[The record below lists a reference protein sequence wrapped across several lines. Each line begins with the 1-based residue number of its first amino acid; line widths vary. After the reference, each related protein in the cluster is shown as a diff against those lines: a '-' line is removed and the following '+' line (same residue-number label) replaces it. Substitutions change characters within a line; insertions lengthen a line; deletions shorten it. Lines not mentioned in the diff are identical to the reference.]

1 LSPTKVKEELK
12 VTKQVSINEP
22 KKSVAPENNSSAGRV
37 SPDKDPHNDS
47 IEDEIPQ
54 QNDTTFLTSPNIKE
68 ATHSL
73 GAELRS
79 ESPVIGFNKEE

>member
-1 LSPTKVKEELK
+1 
-12 VTKQVSINEP
+12 
-22 KKSVAPENNSSAGRV
+22 V